1 MTEDQHFDDVL
12 ARSRAL
18 VEAIQR
24 AKSEFQAELESI
36 CAHDAEARR
45 VISNPTPAEQR
56 LAERVKADIQGLIA
70 DSSHPMFAAG
80 NASSPLKKR
89 RPRLMV

>member
-18 VEAIQR
+18 VEAIKR

-36 CAHDAEARR
+36 CAHDAVARR
-45 VISNPTPAEQR
+45 VISNPNPAEQQ
-56 LAERVKADIQGLIA
+56 LAERVKANIQGLMA
-70 DSSHPMFAAG
+70 DNNPPAFSEGSTSAPQ
-80 NASSPLKKR
+80 KKR
-89 RPRLMV
+89 RLRLMV